1 MTYLIQ
7 QQLKHI
13 VRLLYSEE
21 IVICDKDMLLTIL
34 RNLITNALKFTNE
47 GGKIVFARVNS
58 NQIEIMFPIGNIR

>member
-7 QQLKHI
+7 QLLKHI

-58 NQIEIMFPIGNIR
+58 NQIEIMFPIGKIR